1 MSNGFVDLRHK
12 HLNSESFWPSFT
24 DIMMVIV
31 MIFLMSSMILVVQNW
46 KLLDQLRNSVTAQK
60 KASRIIDN
68 TSRENSSLEEQLAQ
82 AQNDISMLRIEI
94 LQAHEQ
100 HTKFETTIENKNKQ
114 IVIILNKNTQ
124 LKNSLENSQ
133 ENISNLTDKV
143 KFLSQ
148 NLSQLNINIEQKR
161 KKLEQ
166 ARQKIIFIG
175 QNNEVNSRKLTD
187 LKGDYSSLQI
197 KYNKLIRPART
208 AKGKYVVSVNFER
221 INGRERIRFKDA
233 NDSQYS
239 IVNNKKLHKIL
250 GQLKKSHPGKLYIK
264 IVIPKDSGLTYNEA
278 WNFMQDLLKKYDYYS
293 QE

>member
-46 KLLDQLRNSVTAQK
+46 KLVDQLRSSMTAEK
-60 KASRIIDN
+60 NASRIINN
-68 TSRENSSLEEQLAQ
+68 TSRKNSSLEEQLAQ
-82 AQNDISMLRIEI
+82 AQNDISMLRVEI

-100 HTKFETTIENKNKQ
+100 HTQFENTIENKDRQ
-114 IVIILNKNTQ
+114 IVLILNKNTQ

-133 ENISNLTDKV
+133 ENITNLTGKV
-143 KFLSQ
+143 ELLNHS
-148 NLSQLNINIEQKR
+148 LSQLNINIEQKR

-166 ARQKIIFIG
+166 ARQKIIIIS
-175 QNNEVNSRKLTD
+175 QNNETSSRKLAD
-187 LKGDYSSLQI
+187 LQDDYGSLQV

-208 AKGKYVVSVNFER
+208 TKGKYVVSINFER
-221 INGRERIRFKDA
+221 IHGRERIRFKDA
-233 NDSQYS
+233 NDSQYR

-250 GQLKKSHPGKLYIK
+250 DQLKQAHPGKLYIK

-278 WNFMQDLLKKYDYYS
+278 WNFMQDLLNKYDYYS